1 MGEWEVLVVAA
12 TGGLPLLV
20 LFVLKPF
27 FELNTPSPL
36 PKMLTSHLSLVSM
49 SFVSM
54 FLYVSNVHTR
64 HYVLFMLS
72 VTVSYDVCM

>member
-12 TGGLPLLV
+12 TDGLPLLV

-36 PKMLTSHLSLVSM
+36 PKMLTSHLSLAC
-49 SFVSM
+49 VSM

>member
-20 LFVLKPF
+20 LFVSEPF
-27 FELNTPSPL
+27 FEHNTLSTL
-36 PKMLTSHLSLVSM
+36 PKLLTSHLSLAC
-49 SFVSM
+49 VSM

-64 HYVLFMLS
+64 HYVLFLLS
-72 VTVSYDVCM
+72 VPVSL